1 MGAKWNYTLLAL
13 LAFVC
18 VKAQVNLVPNGSF
31 EITDS
36 CPYGD
41 FKLYLARPWF
51 CPNVGTSDLFN
62 NCNIQTDDYASVPDN
77 SNGFEYPKDGNG
89 YSGIGIYVPAET
101 SDREYLAI
109 KLDTLLKKNKYYCFT
124 MYCSLFDIFYEGYI
138 SQVNDGLPPSS
149 SVYTT
154 SNIGVYFSEDSLFQ
168 NSWAPLPYIP
178 QIQNP
183 VSNII
188 DSLTGWKKV
197 EGYFKSETGEEQYIY
212 IGNFN
217 DNANTP
223 LTVLYQGSNPEPWV
237 YFYIDDISLYE
248 CDSVVGIDEKPI
260 EQIKIYPNPAQDFVS
275 IDLPKNINQA
285 QLSIYNLTGQ
295 LVTQKQ
301 IAQANQQ
308 IPITELGNGVYV
320 FVVESGGEVVGRRR
334 VVISK

>member
-1 MGAKWNYTLLAL
+1 
-13 LAFVC
+13 
-18 VKAQVNLVPNGSF
+18 
-31 EITDS
+31 
-36 CPYGD
+36 
-41 FKLYLARPWF
+41 
-51 CPNVGTSDLFN
+51 
-62 NCNIQTDDYASVPDN
+62 
-77 SNGFEYPKDGNG
+77 
-89 YSGIGIYVPAET
+89 
-101 SDREYLAI
+101 
-109 KLDTLLKKNKYYCFT
+109 
-124 MYCSLFDIFYEGYI
+124 
-138 SQVNDGLPPSS
+138 
-149 SVYTT
+149 VYTT

-260 EQIKIYPNPAQDFVS
+260 EQIKIYPNPAQDYVRV
-275 IDLPKNINQA
+275 DLPKNINQVS
-285 QLSIYNLTGQ
+285 LNIYNLTGQ
-295 LVTQKQ
+295 LILQKQ
-301 IAQANQQ
+301 IAQANQT

-320 FVVESGGEVVGRRR
+320 FVVESWGEVVGRKR